1 MATYQLKG
9 YTLSDKSGDSLGT
22 PEFDDKMLL
31 SNVHWFISVRWIVI
45 AVFIISGVTGIVFL
59 DSLSDLGFIL
69 PVLPLFYMAGIL
81 IIINTCFFLISRNE
95 SIDEHRKNSI
105 NLWVQIIL
113 DLVFVTSLVYFV
125 GSTDT
130 FIPFIYLIHIVIS
143 CIFFPKSKSIY
154 VVCIAACF
162 YLLCVFLQS
171 SGILHQQTILHTSA
185 QNANWTPVIRFLFAF
200 SAVLIWFILWY
211 FISTLS
217 SYVRERDSSLRI
229 ANHKLELADA
239 EKTRQVLITTHDLKA
254 PFAGIESNIS
264 VLKYMHWE
272 ELPDSCRK
280 LLDKIEI
287 RSKTLR
293 ERIKQILDL
302 GNLRTKIDQN
312 IDSEQ
317 VNLKKIIDNAIGDIA
332 DQILDKNIDI
342 NTNMQDLTVNSNE
355 EKLQILFSN
364 LVSNAVFYTPANGR
378 IEIKIEDLKDEIKV
392 TVKDTGIGI
401 AEKYLDK
408 IFNEYFRTPEAVQFN
423 KMSTGLGLQIVKTI
437 AEQLSLSVFVESE
450 KDIGTTFTVGIK
462 H

>member
-9 YTLSDKSGDSLGT
+9 YTMSDKSGESLGT

-45 AVFIISGVTGIVFL
+45 AVFIISGVTGIVFS
-59 DSLSDLGFIL
+59 DSLFDLGFIL

-154 VVCIAACF
+154 VVCIATCF

-217 SYVRERDSSLRI
+217 SYVRERDSSLSI

-317 VNLKKIIDNAIGDIA
+317 VYLKKIIDNAIGDIA
-332 DQILDKNIDI
+332 DQILDKNIDL

-408 IFNEYFRTPEAVQFN
+408 IFNEYFRTPDAVQFN

>member
-1 MATYQLKG
+1 MATYQLNG
-9 YTLSDKSGDSLGT
+9 YTLSDKSGDSQGT
-22 PEFDDKMLL
+22 PEFDDNMLL

-45 AVFIISGVTGIVFL
+45 AVFIISGITGIVFS
-59 DSLSDLGFIL
+59 DSLSNLGFIL

-81 IIINTCFFLISRNE
+81 IILNTCFFLISRNE
-95 SIDEHRKNSI
+95 SIDEHIKNSI

-154 VVCIAACF
+154 VVCVATCF

-171 SGILHQQTILHTSA
+171 SGFLYQHTILHTSA
-185 QNANWTPVIRFLFAF
+185 QNTFWTSEIRYLFAF
-200 SAVLIWFILWY
+200 SAVIIWFILWY

-217 SYVRERDSSLRI
+217 SYVRERDSSLSI

-264 VLKYMHWE
+264 VLKYLHWE
-272 ELPDSCRK
+272 ELPDSCRN

-312 IDSEQ
+312 IETKQ
-317 VNLKKIIDNAIGDIA
+317 VNLKNIIDNAIGDVA
-332 DQILDKNIDI
+332 DQILDKNIDLK
-342 NTNMQDLTVNSNE
+342 TNMQDITVNSNK

-378 IEIKIEDLKDEIKV
+378 IEIKIEDLKDEMKV

-408 IFNEYFRTPEAVQFN
+408 IFNEYFRTPEAVHFN

-450 KDIGTTFTVGIK
+450 KDIGTTFKVGIK

>member
-1 MATYQLKG
+1 MAC
-9 YTLSDKSGDSLGT
+9 
-22 PEFDDKMLL
+22 
-31 SNVHWFISVRWIVI
+31 
-45 AVFIISGVTGIVFL
+45 
-59 DSLSDLGFIL
+59 
-69 PVLPLFYMAGIL
+69 IL
-81 IIINTCFFLISRNE
+81 IIMNTCFFLISRNE
-95 SIDEHRKNSI
+95 SIDEHRKNSF

-113 DLVFVTSLVYFV
+113 DLVFVTNLVYFV

-154 VVCIAACF
+154 VVCIATCF

-171 SGILHQQTILHTSA
+171 SGFLHQYTILHTSA
-185 QNANWTPVIRFLFAF
+185 QNANLTPVIRFLFAF
-200 SAVLIWFILWY
+200 SAVIIWFILWY

-264 VLKYMHWE
+264 VLKYLHWE
-272 ELPDSCRK
+272 ELPESCRK

-302 GNLRTKIDQN
+302 GNLRTKLDQN

-332 DQILDKNIDI
+332 DQILIKNIDL
-342 NTNMQDLTVNSNE
+342 NTDMLDLIVNSNE

-378 IEIKIEDLKDEIKV
+378 IEIKIEDLKGEIKV

-408 IFNEYFRTPEAVQFN
+408 IFDEYFRTPDAFQFN

-437 AEQLSLSVFVESE
+437 AEQLSLFIFVESE

>member
-1 MATYQLKG
+1 MATYQLNG
-9 YTLSDKSGDSLGT
+9 YTLSDKSGESLGT

-45 AVFIISGVTGIVFL
+45 AVFIISGVTGIVFS
-59 DSLSDLGFIL
+59 DSLSSLGFIL
-69 PVLPLFYMAGIL
+69 PVVPLFYMAGIL
-81 IIINTCFFLISRNE
+81 IIINTGFFLISRNG
-95 SIDEHRKNSI
+95 SIDKHRKNSI

-162 YLLCVFLQS
+162 YLGCVYFQS
-171 SGILHQQTILHTSA
+171 TGFLHQQTILYSST
-185 QNANWTPVIRFLFAF
+185 QNANWTPVIRLIFAF
-200 SAVLIWFILWY
+200 SAIIIWFILWY

-217 SYVRERDSSLRI
+217 SYVRERDSFLSI
-229 ANHKLELADA
+229 ANHKLELADI

-264 VLKYMHWE
+264 VLKYLHWE

-312 IDSEQ
+312 IESEQ
-317 VNLKKIIDNAIGDIA
+317 VNLKKIIDNSIGDLA
-332 DQILDKNIDI
+332 DQILDKNIDL
-342 NTNMQDLTVNSNE
+342 NTNIQDLLVNSNE

-378 IEIKIEDLKDEIKV
+378 IEIKMEDMKDEIKV

-437 AEQLSLSVFVESE
+437 AEKLSLSVFVESE